1 MAINPEKST
10 FFQNKIS
17 LLGHI
22 IKEGKMITA
31 LTKFNANKLEVVPQ
45 TKTELKKL
53 LGSLNWFREYIPR
66 LSELLYPLYEKL
78 KEPIIKRNRNDEQ
91 MLLKIRQ
98 EIERQ
103 QELAISDPSQEF
115 ALFTYASNMGI
126 SSILTQKSS
135 IIRLFSHKLSDVQ
148 SRYTIVEK
156 ECLVIVE
163 SLRRF
168 KPLIG
173 TTHVKINTDNKNLT
187 FESLKNTSIIQRWK
201 TLLNEFSHKLLHK
214 SANKNQGADWLSR
227 NFIIKTQ
234 QPPFDLTHYSN
245 GETDEKNRVII
256 QPENETDFLIALHQW
271 LGHPGQFKL
280 ARAINKFY
288 NIRKANELIKKVCS
302 ECLPCA
308 RNKIFARKEGYVSG
322 FLKAEWVGERTS
334 SDIFGPID
342 GSKYNEESK
351 FWLVTFTGILSRF
364 TIVRVLR
371 ESSGSELAKI
381 FTKERTPLFKNIKC
395 LISNRGSQYTS
406 QSMRQACTK
415 LGIKQYFTSPYN
427 PTANSVS
434 EHVN

>member
-187 FESLKNTSIIQRWK
+187 FESLKNTSIIQR
-201 TLLNEFSHKLLHK
+201 
-214 SANKNQGADWLSR
+214 
-227 NFIIKTQ
+227 
-234 QPPFDLTHYSN
+234 
-245 GETDEKNRVII
+245 
-256 QPENETDFLIALHQW
+256 
-271 LGHPGQFKL
+271 
-280 ARAINKFY
+280 
-288 NIRKANELIKKVCS
+288 
-302 ECLPCA
+302 
-308 RNKIFARKEGYVSG
+308 
-322 FLKAEWVGERTS
+322 
-334 SDIFGPID
+334 
-342 GSKYNEESK
+342 
-351 FWLVTFTGILSRF
+351 
-364 TIVRVLR
+364 
-371 ESSGSELAKI
+371 
-381 FTKERTPLFKNIKC
+381 
-395 LISNRGSQYTS
+395 
-406 QSMRQACTK
+406 
-415 LGIKQYFTSPYN
+415 
-427 PTANSVS
+427 
-434 EHVN
+434 

>member
-1 MAINPEKST
+1 M
-10 FFQNKIS
+10 
-17 LLGHI
+17 
-22 IKEGKMITA
+22 
-31 LTKFNANKLEVVPQ
+31 
-45 TKTELKKL
+45 
-53 LGSLNWFREYIPR
+53 
-66 LSELLYPLYEKL
+66 
-78 KEPIIKRNRNDEQ
+78 
-91 MLLKIRQ
+91 
-98 EIERQ
+98 
-103 QELAISDPSQEF
+103 
-115 ALFTYASNMGI
+115 
-126 SSILTQKSS
+126 
-135 IIRLFSHKLSDVQ
+135 
-148 SRYTIVEK
+148 
-156 ECLVIVE
+156 
-163 SLRRF
+163 
-168 KPLIG
+168 
-173 TTHVKINTDNKNLT
+173 
-187 FESLKNTSIIQRWK
+187 
-201 TLLNEFSHKLLHK
+201 
-214 SANKNQGADWLSR
+214 
-227 NFIIKTQ
+227 
-234 QPPFDLTHYSN
+234 
-245 GETDEKNRVII
+245 II